1 MFIDLDSTH
10 LQRCIQKRAPNLIV
24 EDLRDLLTTGFS
36 YLDQTLRRTSDDR
49 LIPHLVELW
58 LFTFTSILPYMQA
71 VFLPL
76 DLEFSGHGPIMT
88 PDQALSFWGALP
100 LNSASNPKTNQNS
113 AAAIVPAGHVLEVRR
128 IVLTAY
134 RDTVILTRFETLKT
148 LFSRLSLESINLPHL
163 PPPPPLSE
171 NLSSSPDSFNRPS
184 TAMSLDPSLGSYNS
198 QSTTLLGGAESS
210 GARSRAISNVSY
222 GSDGPLRSVG
232 GGDASM
238 TPPTRPFTPSSSHPG
253 SLGAGLGLNNTA
265 GLGVG
270 AGVGGIRALERERS
284 EREREVN
291 AIESKHITETVGRM
305 LQCMSVLASVGSV
318 GGVGGAG
325 TAGEWYDE
333 DSQRKMEELCRS
345 LKLNWLGR
353 GRMGR
358 NRRGLVGAKVRGPG
372 GDGDGGASM
381 L

>member
-1 MFIDLDSTH
+1 
-10 LQRCIQKRAPNLIV
+10 
-24 EDLRDLLTTGFS
+24 
-36 YLDQTLRRTSDDR
+36 
-49 LIPHLVELW
+49 
-58 LFTFTSILPYMQA
+58 
-71 VFLPL
+71 
-76 DLEFSGHGPIMT
+76 
-88 PDQALSFWGALP
+88 
-100 LNSASNPKTNQNS
+100 
-113 AAAIVPAGHVLEVRR
+113 
-128 IVLTAY
+128 
-134 RDTVILTRFETLKT
+134 
-148 LFSRLSLESINLPHL
+148 
-163 PPPPPLSE
+163 
-171 NLSSSPDSFNRPS
+171 
-184 TAMSLDPSLGSYNS
+184 MSLDPSFGSYSS

-222 GSDGPLRSVG
+222 GSDGPLRSVV
-232 GGDASM
+232 GDASM
-238 TPPTRPFTPSSSHPG
+238 PPPARPFTPSSSHPA
-253 SLGAGLGLNNTA
+253 SLGAGLGPNNNAA
-265 GLGVG
+265 GIGTS
-270 AGVGGIRALERERS
+270 GIRALERERS

-358 NRRGLVGAKVRGPG
+358 NRRGLVGARVRNLG
-372 GDGDGGASM
+372 GDGGGASM

>member
-1 MFIDLDSTH
+1 
-10 LQRCIQKRAPNLIV
+10 
-24 EDLRDLLTTGFS
+24 
-36 YLDQTLRRTSDDR
+36 
-49 LIPHLVELW
+49 
-58 LFTFTSILPYMQA
+58 MQA

-76 DLEFSGHGPIMT
+76 DLEFSGHGPLMT
-88 PDQALSFWGALP
+88 SDQALSFWGALP
-100 LNSASNPKTNQNS
+100 LNSASNAKANPNS
-113 AAAIVPAGHVLEVRR
+113 AATNVPASHVLEVRR

-134 RDTVILTRFETLKT
+134 RDTVILPRFETLKT

-163 PPPPPLSE
+163 PPPPPLSD

-184 TAMSLDPSLGSYNS
+184 TAMSLDPSSGSYSS

-210 GARSRAISNVSY
+210 GVRSRAISNVSY
-222 GSDGPLRSVG
+222 GSDGPLRSIG
-232 GGDASM
+232 AGDPSM
-238 TPPTRPFTPSSSHPG
+238 PPPARPFTPSSTHSG
-253 SLGAGLGLNNTA
+253 SLGAGLALNSTA
-265 GLGVG
+265 GIGLS
-270 AGVGGIRALERERS
+270 GIIALERERS

-358 NRRGLVGAKVRGPG
+358 NRRGLVGARVRNPG
-372 GDGDGGASM
+372 GEGLGASM

>member
-1 MFIDLDSTH
+1 
-10 LQRCIQKRAPNLIV
+10 
-24 EDLRDLLTTGFS
+24 
-36 YLDQTLRRTSDDR
+36 
-49 LIPHLVELW
+49 
-58 LFTFTSILPYMQA
+58 
-71 VFLPL
+71 
-76 DLEFSGHGPIMT
+76 
-88 PDQALSFWGALP
+88 
-100 LNSASNPKTNQNS
+100 
-113 AAAIVPAGHVLEVRR
+113 
-128 IVLTAY
+128 
-134 RDTVILTRFETLKT
+134 
-148 LFSRLSLESINLPHL
+148 
-163 PPPPPLSE
+163 
-171 NLSSSPDSFNRPS
+171 
-184 TAMSLDPSLGSYNS
+184 
-198 QSTTLLGGAESS
+198 
-210 GARSRAISNVSY
+210 
-222 GSDGPLRSVG
+222 
-232 GGDASM
+232 M

>member
-1 MFIDLDSTH
+1 
-10 LQRCIQKRAPNLIV
+10 
-24 EDLRDLLTTGFS
+24 
-36 YLDQTLRRTSDDR
+36 
-49 LIPHLVELW
+49 
-58 LFTFTSILPYMQA
+58 MQA

-76 DLEFSGHGPIMT
+76 DLEFSGHGPLMT
-88 PDQALSFWGALP
+88 PEQALSFWGALP
-100 LNSASNPKTNQNS
+100 LSSASNTKANS
-113 AAAIVPAGHVLEVRR
+113 NGAAANVPASHVLEVRR

-134 RDTVILTRFETLKT
+134 RDTVILPRFDTLKT
-148 LFSRLSLESINLPHL
+148 LFSRLSLESINLPQL

-184 TAMSLDPSLGSYNS
+184 TAISLDPSLGSYSS

-210 GARSRAISNVSY
+210 GVRSRAISNVSH
-222 GSDGPLRSVG
+222 GSDGALRSVG
-232 GGDASM
+232 GGDASIAL
-238 TPPTRPFTPSSSHPG
+238 PARPFTPASSNPG
-253 SLGAGLGLNNTA
+253 SLGAGLSLNSNA
-265 GLGVG
+265 GLTGIS
-270 AGVGGIRALERERS
+270 GIRALERERS

-305 LQCMSVLASVGSV
+305 LQCMSVLASVGTV
-318 GGVGGAG
+318 GGLGTAGAG
-325 TAGEWYDE
+325 SAGEWYDE

-358 NRRGLVGAKVRGPG
+358 NRRGLVGARVRGPG
-372 GDGDGGASM
+372 GGDGGSASM

>member
-1 MFIDLDSTH
+1 
-10 LQRCIQKRAPNLIV
+10 
-24 EDLRDLLTTGFS
+24 
-36 YLDQTLRRTSDDR
+36 
-49 LIPHLVELW
+49 
-58 LFTFTSILPYMQA
+58 MQA

-76 DLEFSGHGPIMT
+76 DLEFAGRGPLMT

-100 LNSASNPKTNQNS
+100 SASASNAKGNPAGS
-113 AAAIVPAGHVLEVRR
+113 AANIPASHVLEVRR

-134 RDTVILTRFETLKT
+134 RDTVILPRFDTLKT

-222 GSDGPLRSVG
+222 GSDGPLRG
-232 GGDASM
+232 TGANDTSM
-238 TPPTRPFTPSSSHPG
+238 PPPARPFTPSSTHPG
-253 SLGAGLGLNNTA
+253 SLGTGLGLNNST
-265 GLGVG
+265 GVS
-270 AGVGGIRALERERS
+270 GIRALERERS
-284 EREREVN
+284 EHEREVS

-318 GGVGGAG
+318 GGIGGAG

-353 GRMGR
+353 GRTGR
-358 NRRGLVGAKVRGPG
+358 NRRGFVGAKVRNLVG
-372 GDGDGGASM
+372 GDRASVSM
-381 L
+381 LKPA

>member
-1 MFIDLDSTH
+1 
-10 LQRCIQKRAPNLIV
+10 
-24 EDLRDLLTTGFS
+24 
-36 YLDQTLRRTSDDR
+36 
-49 LIPHLVELW
+49 
-58 LFTFTSILPYMQA
+58 
-71 VFLPL
+71 
-76 DLEFSGHGPIMT
+76 
-88 PDQALSFWGALP
+88 
-100 LNSASNPKTNQNS
+100 
-113 AAAIVPAGHVLEVRR
+113 
-128 IVLTAY
+128 
-134 RDTVILTRFETLKT
+134 
-148 LFSRLSLESINLPHL
+148 
-163 PPPPPLSE
+163 
-171 NLSSSPDSFNRPS
+171 
-184 TAMSLDPSLGSYNS
+184 
-198 QSTTLLGGAESS
+198 
-210 GARSRAISNVSY
+210 
-222 GSDGPLRSVG
+222 
-232 GGDASM
+232 M
-238 TPPTRPFTPSSSHPG
+238 TPPTRPFTPSSSHPS